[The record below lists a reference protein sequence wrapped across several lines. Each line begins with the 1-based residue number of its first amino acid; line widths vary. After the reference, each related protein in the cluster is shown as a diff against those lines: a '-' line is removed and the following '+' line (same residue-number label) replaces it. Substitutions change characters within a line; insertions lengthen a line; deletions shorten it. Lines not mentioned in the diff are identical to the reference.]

1 MTQSYAASRKK
12 SSMLYVVYQI
22 QLFSACNNSNVARR
36 ARNRDGWPS
45 QPILCCFHSLQTVLL
60 EAVVSTKTASNAV
73 PKNHTRAFLCAY
85 AATDTPK
92 SIPPRNEYGRLA
104 RHAVTCGSMSLEI
117 AVSRCAQRFQ
127 RFPYAFNSHI
137 AKLIAGTY
145 RLAIAEFGLQVA
157 RF

>member
-22 QLFSACNNSNVARR
+22 QLFSGRNNANVARR

-45 QPILCCFHSLQTVLL
+45 QPILCFFRPLQTVLL
-60 EAVVSTKTASNAV
+60 EAFVSTKTTSNAI
-73 PKNHTRAFLCAY
+73 PKSHARAFLCAY
-85 AATDTPK
+85 AATGASK
-92 SIPPRNEYGRLA
+92 SIRPRNEYRRVA
-104 RHAVTCGSMSLEI
+104 RQAVTCGSMSLEI
-117 AVSRCAQRFQ
+117 AVSRCAQRSR
-127 RFPYAFNSHI
+127 RFPYVFNSHI